1 MNLIQLGFASLYKFR
16 YRTIPR
22 CITFHYIRLEDQ
34 ITRVGQKKVPLKISV
49 LKGLVLELI
58 KLVEIHN
65 TLNYACCDVVY
76 VMGMHMLDL

>member
-1 MNLIQLGFASLYKFR
+1 MLLHK
-16 YRTIPR
+16 
-22 CITFHYIRLEDQ
+22 ITYYIRLEDQ
-34 ITRVGQKKVPLKISV
+34 ITRVGQKKVPLTTSSIKS
-49 LKGLVLELI
+49 LVLELI

>member
-1 MNLIQLGFASLYKFR
+1 M
-16 YRTIPR
+16 
-22 CITFHYIRLEDQ
+22 
-34 ITRVGQKKVPLKISV
+34 GQKKVPLKSSV
-49 LKGLVLELI
+49 MKGLVLELI

>member
-1 MNLIQLGFASLYKFR
+1 MLLHI
-16 YRTIPR
+16 
-22 CITFHYIRLEDQ
+22 ITYYIRLEDQ
-34 ITRVGQKKVPLKISV
+34 ITRVGQKKVPLKSSV
-49 LKGLVLELI
+49 MKGLVLELI